1 MDANTG
7 ISRVAIVGSGL
18 VGSSWAA
25 CFLARGLDVVAT
37 DPAPGSEDKVR
48 QYVEVAW
55 TALTKIGLA
64 QGASTSRLRFESN
77 LKEAL
82 AGVDMVQENAPER
95 EPLKIKLFAEIDSI
109 LPPPA
114 ILVSSTSGIPMSRIQ
129 SECRHPERC
138 VTGHPF
144 NPPHLI
150 PLVEVVGGAKT
161 SAETIERAM
170 RFYTAMGKR
179 ALHIRKEVVGHVAN
193 RLSAAL
199 YRELA
204 YLIDQDVVSVADADA
219 AVCMGPGLRWAL
231 MGPNLIYHL
240 GGGPG
245 GIHHF
250 LEHFTGSMTA
260 YWADLGSPDLASPEL
275 QKKIVDGVMEEVNG
289 RSFEALSQ
297 ERDNLIM
304 GLLELLSHRAKAE
317 PVAASG
323 HRADDS

>member
-37 DPAPGSEDKVR
+37 DPAPGTEDKVR

-55 TALTKIGLA
+55 MALTEIGLA

-170 RFYTAMGKR
+170 RFYTAMGKH

-250 LEHFTGSMTA
+250 LEHFTGPSKA
-260 YWADLGSPDLASPEL
+260 LWADLGSPDLASPEL

-304 GLLELLSHRAKAE
+304 GLLELLSHRTKAE

-323 HRADDS
+323 HTADDS